1 MSAIYP
7 GNVAVFSTKVD
18 LQDTVFA
25 AHVNALQDEVTAT
38 QTVLGTGVLSSTWSS
53 QYSNPTSHSS
63 LANRLLNIEG
73 GLRTLENSRLSLSG
87 GTLTGSISGTSAAFT
102 GSVSAG
108 SLTGSGAQISGLNAT
123 NISSGTLNSARLPD
137 SGIAPGAYAKVTV
150 DSKGRAIDGGPLVA
164 SDLPANLQVSRAD
177 RWSTARTVSLTGAV
191 TGQASVDGSQN
202 VTLATTMN
210 TVPVDFTPHFLF
222 LGGM

>member
-38 QTVLGTGVLSSTWSS
+38 QTVLGTGLLASTWSTE
-53 QYSNPTSHSS
+53 YSNPTTHTS
-63 LANRLLNIEG
+63 LASRLLNIEG
-73 GLRTLENSRLSLSG
+73 GLRTLENSRLPLSG
-87 GTLTGSISGTSAAFT
+87 GTMTGALAGTSANFT
-102 GSVSAG
+102 GSVTAASLSGVG
-108 SLTGSGAQISGLNAT
+108 SQISGLNAT
-123 NISSGTLNSARLPD
+123 NVSTGTLASARLQD
-137 SGIAPGAYAKVTV
+137 SGVAPGSYAKVTV
-150 DSKGRAIDGGPLVA
+150 DSKGRVIDGGPLTS
-164 SDLPANLQVSRAD
+164 SDIPSNLQVSRAD
-177 RWSTARTVSLTGAV
+177 RWSTARTLILSGAV

-202 VTLATTMN
+202 VTISTTMN
-210 TVPVDFTPHFLF
+210 SVPVDFTPHFLF